1 MLASGLPGVV
11 ILGLAALGVEPRAG
25 ARIVIENP
33 ACVAK
38 TFPEYFDELEKLT
51 LRAAP
56 PT

>member
-1 MLASGLPGVV
+1 
-11 ILGLAALGVEPRAG
+11 
-25 ARIVIENP
+25 VIENP

-51 LRAAP
+51 PRAAP